1 MLNLQVVA
9 LIMHL
14 IKFKLMTRSWLILL
28 LLNELIDGQV
38 QLGMI
43 MGRLDRP
50 ISVHIINL
58 KQRNS
63 KLLLVTGSWLILLL
77 LLLLLLL
84 LHVCYCHAFSWLH
97 YRWLVAVR
105 IFLQLFI
112 RVY

>member
-1 MLNLQVVA
+1 MLNLQVVV

-14 IKFKLMTRSWLILL
+14 IKFKLMTGSWLILL
-28 LLNELIDGQV
+28 LLNELIDGRV

-43 MGRLDRP
+43 MGWLDHP

-58 KQRNS
+58 KRRKS
-63 KLLLVTGSWLILLL
+63 KLLLVTGSWLM
-77 LLLLLLL
+77 LLLLLL

-105 IFLQLFI
+105 IFPQLSI